1 MAKKVFVSAMVLAAS
16 CLTAW
21 GQTDYNVTYTN
32 ENSFQNMATIT
43 KSENGT
49 KTLVD
54 AITEVNETKINNAA
68 IKKVKI
74 VGDITDASA
83 LSAIT
88 CTTIDL
94 SEATFTSFTNDNVK
108 YVVLPNGWTKE
119 QVNTTAK
126 TIGKSLESAASALNM
141 IVNMPV
147 RHYYEGKTEFTDTS
161 NVKIDS
167 EGNYYYVKTI
177 SKNAPVTAVNGYPK
191 TKYTYTYGNVEY
203 EIDESKVNI
212 ADDGT
217 ATITSFSILLTQETE
232 WYKQDGI
239 TKLESWAVHDKNG
252 EEGKWYWDN
261 NNTEYKAIQK
271 PIYKYTYNWN
281 PKEYEGEVTQNPDGT
296 FEGVITLD
304 APKTVKKTT
313 LYRYEY
319 EDFDGKKQYFDQENE
334 YTESTKTINKNV
346 DTELTHKY
354 INENVN
360 KGVSLTAYV
369 QEPGTLVYSIINMS
383 QLESTYNKDCNVWY
397 VAGEDYKYYYTAMNV
412 KKITLSGKLNA
423 IDLSNGNYIIS
434 DEGHLLNYGEG
445 KQYGAWKSCTP
456 DILDLSDAIFGEG
469 TEYHPEDMTI
479 SKLFPTLKSVLLP
492 THESQKVI
500 PADCF
505 YNMKGITDVMIPSHY
520 EVIGERAFKGCE
532 NLTDPEFPSTLKEI
546 LSEAYSGALNIKNIK
561 FNDNLEFIG
570 NCAFYCNSAVKECQ
584 KTITFPSSLK
594 YMGPGAF
601 YGRRFEDIYF
611 NSVTAP
617 ISPIGQIS
625 SDKQF
630 YMSAFEDAMH
640 MGNNGF
646 DPLKS
651 ENNPNADMANKG
663 FANRENYKNNGG
675 VYFTMLHFPEN
686 LTPENV
692 ETYTDITR
700 EYTTTNPF
708 KHDAKLKVGNEKQ
721 TYVFDNGQTWSNY
734 CDPGIVNPGYTDT
747 YRGEQYIWPSQSQW
761 MRSFVCNSLG
771 YKWNGEA
778 KYRPQLTEQQ
788 IALMIKDG
796 LTIKNV
802 GTITELNKD
811 KYSDELSMTAYM
823 GTRQFVL
830 ANGDHEASN
839 EYKVKDIQGGYWW
852 TLCVPFNMTKKQIDD
867 VFGPGTLV
875 CRFSEVERDDD
886 SNEKKITLKFQHD
899 VYAHKTL
906 KEKGIYAKFDKNADS
921 CNDND
926 TVIYAHESYMIHPTK
941 TNADAVFVVKNYEPI
956 AGSPLP
962 TIVKANDNT
971 EYRFIGNYTVE
982 MSGDETVQMQRIRT
996 VTIPKYSYMYA
1007 KKKNEDIS
1015 MYKFWFYNGG
1025 SLKWS
1030 SNKCVVQATAKD
1042 GGYKDYENFF
1052 GTTSQAKQVSIFGS
1066 DDLDDKLTE
1075 IEHVEIIAG
1084 EQPTNNIKYDL
1095 YGRHVSDNYKGIYI
1109 MNGKKYINR

>member
-1 MAKKVFVSAMVLAAS
+1 MAKKVFVSAALLLSS
-16 CLTAW
+16 CALAW
-21 GQTDYNVTYTN
+21 GQTGNYGSGDNTVEITANNSTLTINVTGDATKITGIGKIIETAILADNYSTIY
-32 ENSFQNMATIT
+32 STIT
-43 KSENGT
+43 VTGGQ
-49 KTLVD
+49 
-54 AITEVNETKINNAA
+54 IN
-68 IKKVKI
+68 
-74 VGDITDASA
+74 
-83 LSAIT
+83 SAIVHSILYQNIST
-88 CTTIDL
+88 DPDNASYKKNEALNTIDL
-94 SEATFTSFTNDNVK
+94 GTTTVTDFNTNTFKYDNAWKGNCNLETITIPLATRDADGKMTVPSTVLSFTTNNDQSKVK
-108 YVVLPNGWTKE
+108 SVIIPEGYTNIGEKAFYGFNTKVNFDFTISLPTSLKAIDTE
-119 QVNTTAK
+119 AFYQVSNLKDITLPEGLV
-126 TIGKSLESAASALNM
+126 TIGK
-141 IVNMPV
+141 
-147 RHYYEGKTEFTDTS
+147 
-161 NVKIDS
+161 
-167 EGNYYYVKTI
+167 
-177 SKNAPVTAVNGYPK
+177 
-191 TKYTYTYGNVEY
+191 
-203 EIDESKVNI
+203 
-212 ADDGT
+212 
-217 ATITSFSILLTQETE
+217 
-232 WYKQDGI
+232 
-239 TKLESWAVHDKNG
+239 
-252 EEGKWYWDN
+252 
-261 NNTEYKAIQK
+261 
-271 PIYKYTYNWN
+271 
-281 PKEYEGEVTQNPDGT
+281 
-296 FEGVITLD
+296 
-304 APKTVKKTT
+304 
-313 LYRYEY
+313 
-319 EDFDGKKQYFDQENE
+319 
-334 YTESTKTINKNV
+334 
-346 DTELTHKY
+346 
-354 INENVN
+354 
-360 KGVSLTAYV
+360 
-369 QEPGTLVYSIINMS
+369 
-383 QLESTYNKDCNVWY
+383 
-397 VAGEDYKYYYTAMNV
+397 
-412 KKITLSGKLNA
+412 
-423 IDLSNGNYIIS
+423 
-434 DEGHLLNYGEG
+434 
-445 KQYGAWKSCTP
+445 
-456 DILDLSDAIFGEG
+456 
-469 TEYHPEDMTI
+469 
-479 SKLFPTLKSVLLP
+479 
-492 THESQKVI
+492 
-500 PADCF
+500 
-505 YNMKGITDVMIPSHY
+505 
-520 EVIGERAFKGCE
+520 RAFKDCIS
-532 NLTDPEFPSTLKEI
+532 LTDPKFPSTLKEI
-546 LSEAYSGALNIKNIK
+546 LSEAYSGIDNIKNIK
-561 FNDNLEFIG
+561 FNEGIEFIG
-570 NCAFYCNSAVKECQ
+570 NSAFFCDHEVKECQ

-625 SDKQF
+625 SDKKF

-700 EYTTTNPF
+700 KYDTTNPF
-708 KHDAKLKVGNEKQ
+708 ASNTQLKVGKEEK
-721 TYVFDNGQTWSNY
+721 TYVFNNGQEWSNY
-734 CDPGIVNPGYTDT
+734 CAPGIVNPGFIDT

-771 YKWNGEA
+771 YKWDGVTT
-778 KYRPQLTEQQ
+778 YRPQLTEEQ

-802 GTITELNKD
+802 GTITESNKNTN
-811 KYSDELSMTAYM
+811 SDELRKIAYM

-906 KEKGIYAKFDKNADS
+906 KEKGIYAKFDKNADP

-1007 KKKNEDIS
+1007 KKNNEDIS

-1066 DDLDDKLTE
+1066 DDIDDKPTE

-1095 YGRHVSDNYKGIYI
+1095 YGRRVADNYKGIYI

>member
-1 MAKKVFVSAMVLAAS
+1 MAKKVFVSAALLLSS
-16 CLTAW
+16 CALAW
-21 GQTDYNVTYTN
+21 GQTGTYGSGDNTVEITANNSTLTINVTGDATKMETEICTAIKTAIAGGNY
-32 ENSFQNMATIT
+32 STIT
-43 KSENGT
+43 VNGGQ
-49 KTLVD
+49 
-54 AITEVNETKINNAA
+54 IN
-68 IKKVKI
+68 
-74 VGDITDASA
+74 
-83 LSAIT
+83 SAIVHSIT
-88 CTTIDL
+88 HSNLTTIDL
-94 SEATFTSFTNDNVK
+94 GNTTVQDFSQSTFTWNHANLQTITLPLTTKDAEGKMTVPEYALNAPLFNRDSQITKVIIPEGYTNIGDNAFYGYGKSQNQNVTFTVT
-108 YVVLPNGWTKE
+108 LPSTLKE
-119 QVNTTAK
+119 IGTSAFEGALQMTDITLPEGLE
-126 TIGKSLESAASALNM
+126 TIGK
-141 IVNMPV
+141 
-147 RHYYEGKTEFTDTS
+147 
-161 NVKIDS
+161 
-167 EGNYYYVKTI
+167 
-177 SKNAPVTAVNGYPK
+177 
-191 TKYTYTYGNVEY
+191 
-203 EIDESKVNI
+203 
-212 ADDGT
+212 
-217 ATITSFSILLTQETE
+217 
-232 WYKQDGI
+232 
-239 TKLESWAVHDKNG
+239 
-252 EEGKWYWDN
+252 
-261 NNTEYKAIQK
+261 
-271 PIYKYTYNWN
+271 
-281 PKEYEGEVTQNPDGT
+281 
-296 FEGVITLD
+296 
-304 APKTVKKTT
+304 
-313 LYRYEY
+313 
-319 EDFDGKKQYFDQENE
+319 
-334 YTESTKTINKNV
+334 
-346 DTELTHKY
+346 
-354 INENVN
+354 
-360 KGVSLTAYV
+360 
-369 QEPGTLVYSIINMS
+369 
-383 QLESTYNKDCNVWY
+383 
-397 VAGEDYKYYYTAMNV
+397 
-412 KKITLSGKLNA
+412 
-423 IDLSNGNYIIS
+423 
-434 DEGHLLNYGEG
+434 
-445 KQYGAWKSCTP
+445 
-456 DILDLSDAIFGEG
+456 
-469 TEYHPEDMTI
+469 
-479 SKLFPTLKSVLLP
+479 
-492 THESQKVI
+492 
-500 PADCF
+500 
-505 YNMKGITDVMIPSHY
+505 
-520 EVIGERAFKGCE
+520 RAFWNCN
-532 NLTDPEFPSTLKEI
+532 NLTDPKFPSTLKEI

-700 EYTTTNPF
+700 KYDTTNPF
-708 KHDAKLKVGNEKQ
+708 ASNTQLKVGKEEK
-721 TYVFDNGQTWSNY
+721 TYVFNNGQEWSNY
-734 CDPGIVNPGYTDT
+734 CAPGIVNPGFIDT

-771 YKWNGEA
+771 YKWDGVT

-796 LTIKNV
+796 LTIKNG
-802 GTITELNKD
+802 GTITESNKN
-811 KYSDELSMTAYM
+811 KNSDELSKIAYM

-906 KEKGIYAKFDKNADS
+906 KEKGIYAKFDQNADP

-1007 KKKNEDIS
+1007 KKKNEAIS

-1095 YGRHVSDNYKGIYI
+1095 YGRRVSDNYKGIYI

>member
-1 MAKKVFVSAMVLAAS
+1 MAKKVFVSAALLLSS
-16 CLTAW
+16 CALAW
-21 GQTDYNVTYTN
+21 GQTGNYGSGDNTVEITANNSTLTINVTGDATKITGIGKIIETAILADNYSTIY
-32 ENSFQNMATIT
+32 STIT
-43 KSENGT
+43 VTGGQ
-49 KTLVD
+49 
-54 AITEVNETKINNAA
+54 IN
-68 IKKVKI
+68 
-74 VGDITDASA
+74 
-83 LSAIT
+83 SAIVHSILYQNIST
-88 CTTIDL
+88 DPYNASYKKNEALTTIDL
-94 SEATFTSFTNDNVK
+94 GTTTVTDFNTNTFKYDNAWQGNCNLVTITLPLATRDADGKMTVPSTVLSFTTNN
-108 YVVLPNGWTKE
+108 E
-119 QVNTTAK
+119 Q
-126 TIGKSLESAASALNM
+126 
-141 IVNMPV
+141 
-147 RHYYEGKTEFTDTS
+147 
-161 NVKIDS
+161 
-167 EGNYYYVKTI
+167 
-177 SKNAPVTAVNGYPK
+177 
-191 TKYTYTYGNVEY
+191 
-203 EIDESKVNI
+203 SKV
-212 ADDGT
+212 
-217 ATITSFSILLTQETE
+217 
-232 WYKQDGI
+232 
-239 TKLESWAVHDKNG
+239 
-252 EEGKWYWDN
+252 
-261 NNTEYKAIQK
+261 
-271 PIYKYTYNWN
+271 
-281 PKEYEGEVTQNPDGT
+281 
-296 FEGVITLD
+296 
-304 APKTVKKTT
+304 
-313 LYRYEY
+313 
-319 EDFDGKKQYFDQENE
+319 
-334 YTESTKTINKNV
+334 
-346 DTELTHKY
+346 
-354 INENVN
+354 
-360 KGVSLTAYV
+360 
-369 QEPGTLVYSIINMS
+369 
-383 QLESTYNKDCNVWY
+383 
-397 VAGEDYKYYYTAMNV
+397 
-412 KKITLSGKLNA
+412 
-423 IDLSNGNYIIS
+423 
-434 DEGHLLNYGEG
+434 
-445 KQYGAWKSCTP
+445 
-456 DILDLSDAIFGEG
+456 
-469 TEYHPEDMTI
+469 
-479 SKLFPTLKSVLLP
+479 KSVI
-492 THESQKVI
+492 I
-500 PADCF
+500 PEG
-505 YNMKGITDVMIPSHY
+505 YTN
-520 EVIGERAFKGCE
+520 IGERAFYGFNTKVNFDFTISLPTSLKAIDTEAFYQVSNLKDITLPEGLVTIGKRAFKDCIS
-532 NLTDPEFPSTLKEI
+532 LTDPKFPSTLKEI
-546 LSEAYSGALNIKNIK
+546 LSEAYSGIDNIKNIK
-561 FNDNLEFIG
+561 FNEGIEFIG
-570 NCAFYCNSAVKECQ
+570 NSAFFCDHEVKECQ

-625 SDKQF
+625 SDKKF

-700 EYTTTNPF
+700 KYDTTNPF
-708 KHDAKLKVGNEKQ
+708 ASNTQLKVGKEEK
-721 TYVFDNGQTWSNY
+721 TYVFNNGQEWSNY
-734 CDPGIVNPGYTDT
+734 CAPGIVNPGFIDT

-771 YKWNGEA
+771 YKWDGVTT
-778 KYRPQLTEQQ
+778 YRPQLTEEQ

-796 LTIKNV
+796 LIIENG
-802 GTITELNKD
+802 GTITESNKD
-811 KYSDELSMTAYM
+811 TYSDELRKIAYM

-906 KEKGIYAKFDKNADS
+906 KEKGIYAKFDKNADP

-1007 KKKNEDIS
+1007 KKNNEDIS

-1066 DDLDDKLTE
+1066 DDIDDKPTE